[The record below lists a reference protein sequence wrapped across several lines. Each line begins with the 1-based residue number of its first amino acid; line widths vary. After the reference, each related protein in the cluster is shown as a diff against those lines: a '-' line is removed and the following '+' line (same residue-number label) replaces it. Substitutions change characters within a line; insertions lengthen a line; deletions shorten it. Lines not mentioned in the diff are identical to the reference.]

1 MALPRP
7 ALRRRAGL
15 AFVATGT
22 ALATTALTLLPSA
35 GASSHREAPLIA
47 GMPAVDNT
55 DVYAFTSPD
64 AQDTVTL
71 ITNWAPFSEPNG
83 GPNFYP
89 WAEGAH
95 YDINIDS
102 DGDAIPNI
110 TYRWIFSTDDRR
122 ETDTF
127 LYNNGPVENLDDE
140 NLLFRQTYDLL
151 EIREGKAKL
160 LLDNQLAAPSNV
172 GPASMPDYQR
182 LVDQATVSY
191 GPGRAFAGQADDSFF
206 LDLRVFDLLY
216 GGNLSEIGQDTLA
229 GYNVNTLA
237 IQVPKSDLALR
248 GDVERNP
255 VIGIWSDAEQR
266 TLKLE
271 PAGKSAPKG
280 DHVQVSRLGMPL
292 VNEVVV
298 PAGLKDAFNGITPNV
313 DATIQ
318 PVVDRVL
325 DPELPKLIEKI
336 YGIPAPK
343 APRND
348 IFEIFLTGITNSA
361 GDEIQVG
368 NLNSQMDNADA
379 VKFQPSEMLRLNMKT
394 PVTENPDRLGVLGG
408 DLQGFPNG
416 RRLIDDVVDIEILAL
431 EGQLRGADTSALKA
445 GDAVDRNDVRFLGH
459 FPYVATANN
468 EAVNVALRGED
479 HRKDDKGEK
488 DDKGDRRGIFDEG
501 VFSWFGGSGGIDFPS
516 TPAATG
522 AAAVT
527 LLAAGVW
534 MLRRRPE
541 VLVVRTSAVP
551 TTE

>member
-1 MALPRP
+1 MASRQP
-7 ALRRRAGL
+7 ALRRRVGL
-15 AFVATGT
+15 AFIATGAT
-22 ALATTALTLLPSA
+22 LATTALTLVPNA
-35 GASSHREAPLIA
+35 IASSHREAPLIA

-64 AQDTVTL
+64 AQDTVTF
-71 ITNWAPFSEPNG
+71 IANWAPFSEPNG

-110 TYRWIFSTDDRR
+110 TYRWIFNTDDRR
-122 ETDTF
+122 GTDTF
-127 LYNNGPVENLDDE
+127 LYNNGPVETLDDE
-140 NLLFRQTYDLL
+140 NLLFRQTYDLI
-151 EIREGKAKL
+151 EIREGKGRV

-172 GPASMPDYQR
+172 GPASMPDYQG

-191 GPGRAFAGQADDSFF
+191 GPGKAFAGQADDSFF

-237 IQVPKSDLALR
+237 IQVPKSDLALKN
-248 GDVERNP
+248 DVERNP
-255 VIGIWSDAEQR
+255 VIGVWSDTEQR
-266 TLKLE
+266 TLNL
-271 PAGKSAPKG
+271 KSAGQSSREGGP
-280 DHVQVSRLGMPL
+280 VQVSRLGMPL
-292 VNEVVV
+292 VNEVVI

-313 DATIQ
+313 DATI
-318 PVVDRVL
+318 PAVVDRVV

-336 YGIPAPK
+336 YGIPAPA

-394 PVTENPDRLGVLGG
+394 PVTEEPNRLGVLGG

-416 RRLIDDVVDIEILAL
+416 RRLADDVVDIEILAL
-431 EGQLRGADTSALKA
+431 EGELRKADTSALKG
-445 GDAVDRNDVRFLGH
+445 GDAVNQNDDSFRDN

-468 EAVNVALRGED
+468 EAVNVALRGEGRD
-479 HRKDDKGEK
+479 KDQDSDKGSP
-488 DDKGDRRGIFDEG
+488 FDEG
-501 VFSWFGGSGGIDFPS
+501 IFALFGGSGDISFPT
-516 TPAATG
+516 TPVVTGG
-522 AAAVT
+522 AALI
-527 LLAAGVW
+527 LLASGGW
-534 MLRRRPE
+534 MLRRRPD
-541 VLVVRTSAVP
+541 VLPVRGSVVPS
-551 TTE
+551 TE